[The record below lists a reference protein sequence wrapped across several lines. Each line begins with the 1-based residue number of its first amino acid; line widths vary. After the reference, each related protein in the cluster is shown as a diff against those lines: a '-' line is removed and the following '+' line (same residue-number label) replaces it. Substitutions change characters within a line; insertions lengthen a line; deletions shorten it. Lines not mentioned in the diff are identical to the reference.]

1 MLMTELP
8 EKLQQEFEQ
17 TAQKL
22 YEYDGVKQAMI
33 EAVEL
38 WLTKQRKCQI
48 DIEKKANNQAYEKLK
63 DELERDYWGKW
74 IVIAHGQLQGEGNS
88 LTEVNHLAPDAR
100 HRIVMQVGE
109 HQPKEVTLGWQIA
122 FD

>member
-1 MLMTELP
+1 MTELP

-22 YEYDGVKQAMI
+22 YEHDGVKQAMI

-38 WLTKQRKCQI
+38 WLAKQRKCQI
-48 DIEKKANNQAYEKLK
+48 DIETKTNNQAYEKLK
-63 DELERDYWGKW
+63 DELEKKYWGKW
-74 IVIAHGQLQGEGNS
+74 IVIAYSQLQGVGDS
-88 LTEVNHLAPDAR
+88 LTEVNHLAPDAQ

-109 HQPKEVTLGWQIA
+109 QRPNEVTLGWQIA